1 MTKSAGLSI
10 TIHASRADM
19 LGPHPR
25 RVWRPN
31 GAVILVTPKYINAA
45 TRYIPQ
51 SANLNTTSDPSSPS
65 CCSCDN
71 NPCSILP
78 SSIIT
83 PRSKRASERQQTICP
98 LLQASASRIVVKSL
112 PATSLLQLFFVSRS
126 LYQPVSLL
134 AKFRQKR
141 KTIENQNEFA
151 GFNRQK

>member
-1 MTKSAGLSI
+1 
-10 TIHASRADM
+10 M

-31 GAVILVTPKYINAA
+31 GAEILVVAKYINAA

-51 SANLNTTSDPSSPS
+51 SAILNTTSDPSSPS

-71 NPCSILP
+71 PCSILP

-83 PRSKRASERQQTICP
+83 PRNEPASERQQTICP
-98 LLQASASRIVVKSL
+98 PASGKRVAHRRQVSAGKSIATLLHIQDFASAF
-112 PATSLLQLFFVSRS
+112 LFIGEIS
-126 LYQPVSLL
+126 P
-134 AKFRQKR
+134 KKKR
-141 KTIENQNEFA
+141 KSKMKSEFA